1 MTVRAL
7 LTNDD
12 PVNVTK
18 SQVVSCRDFDFPI
31 EGIAWDIYPDQHKNT
46 QNMPWLGPSTLYMYK

>member
-12 PVNVTK
+12 SVNVTK
-18 SQVVSCRDFDFPI
+18 SQVVSSCRDFDFAI

-46 QNMPWLGPSTLYMYK
+46 QNVP